1 VKQGL
6 PTERSLQV
14 KARHPGRV
22 AATGTFGAFRA
33 PEVVG
38 VSDDVRIASRSLARR
53 AKRAE
58 RQWLKTLPK
67 GVTV

>member
-1 VKQGL
+1 MKAKHH
-6 PTERSLQV
+6 ERV
-14 KARHPGRV
+14 PN
-22 AATGTFGAFRA
+22 TGTFGAFRPPA
-33 PEVVG
+33 SIG

-58 RQWLKTLPK
+58 RQWLSSLPS